1 MGLSEWLELVL
12 VVMSYNDKGW
22 EPIFC
27 YLSPQTATRC
37 LPSGYY
43 INPFGTYKQ
52 ILASENVTESVRD
65 LWLKHLCFA
74 VTYLACASSKVFEN
88 YFIYEFLCSVII

>member
-27 YLSPQTATRC
+27 YLSPQTATHC

-43 INPFGTYKQ
+43 INPFGMYKQ
-52 ILASENVTESVRD
+52 ILASENVTGERQRPTAEAS
-65 LWLKHLCFA
+65 LLCCNLPSLCF
-74 VTYLACASSKVFEN
+74 LQS
-88 YFIYEFLCSVII
+88 I